1 MAILIQKALFGQVKP
16 ILAKANKIGTNF
28 SVMFFVI
35 FIDSTQDSST
45 IVVWNIQDAK
55 DVFLRFSQKGLM
67 F

>member
-1 MAILIQKALFGQVKP
+1 MDTKSSFGQVKP
-16 ILAKANKIGTNF
+16 ILAKTNKIETNL

-35 FIDSTQDSST
+35 FINSTQDSST

-55 DVFLRFSQKGLM
+55 DVFHRFSRKGLM